1 MMDLLE
7 DRYIHTSPSTAFCF
21 FYHISRTNRFH
32 VAVGL
37 SSKRSQTTLKF
48 GKNNKEVYKV

>member
-7 DRYIHTSPSTAFCF
+7 DRYIRTSPSTAFCF